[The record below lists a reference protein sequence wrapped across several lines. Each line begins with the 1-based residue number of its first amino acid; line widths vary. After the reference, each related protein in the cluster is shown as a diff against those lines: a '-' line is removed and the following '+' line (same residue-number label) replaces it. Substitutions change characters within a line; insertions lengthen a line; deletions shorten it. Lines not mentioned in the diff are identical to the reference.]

1 MADNDNKIVV
11 NVPGQDNVDPSEV
24 TQSSP
29 AFDPLTGR
37 DTDTGSLNK
46 LNDTRTRKTIKLKPT
61 GSTPTVPVINIDS
74 ESVPTESTPISDVI
88 AGRDTETGGLDRLND
103 TRTRKTVKLAPLSP
117 PGVPKITIGVPPAP
131 SGAPAPISL
140 KPVVAPPIN
149 LSPVPPAAAEA
160 PSMTNTDTGSLQ
172 TLNDT
177 NTRKTVKL
185 SPAPLT
191 PAPAINIAA
200 PAVEPEPLMT
210 NTDTGSLQMLDDT
223 KTRKAI
229 KLSPT
234 PVGPTTAETM
244 VLTPPP
250 PAPVPIQQLKPITP
264 PQPLKPV
271 IPVPAPAPTMVLA
284 PQPEADTTTSA
295 VKRPEAAPEVAIE
308 LQKPDDASPM
318 PVAEDDDTIKLQRKT
333 VAQNGSSAPTQSHS
347 DISPLPTV
355 AAAKTVP
362 GSKQT
367 IKLRPSSGGTAA
379 PDEVKKPTE
388 PPKIAEASKPSA
400 RDTIK
405 LSPTAAPAVAPTLAP
420 SPAVTPSAPTINL
433 TAPTPPPAPAV
444 TPSAPTVN
452 LKAPT
457 PAPAVPPPVAPT
469 PVAAPPPVAV
479 APAVE
484 VPPPPKQTLSLKPKL
499 PTVPT
504 VAPAPPVV
512 APTLEKPE
520 EAPEMAPANEGEEAP
535 EAPKKGGLKIGKK
548 QGGDEAAFV
557 PPSVQKGI
565 DDMAAGGGP
574 KITQGMSKLYTAV
587 AAVTVLCLIAT
598 TYITAAQYVNLWQQA
613 KVKTKLPVP
622 FLQKNK

>member
-11 NVPGQDNVDPSEV
+11 NVPGQENVDPSEV

-61 GSTPTVPVINIDS
+61 GPTPTVPVINIDS
-74 ESVPTESTPISDVI
+74 EPVPTESTPISDVI

-131 SGAPAPISL
+131 SGTPAPISL

-149 LSPVPPAAAEA
+149 LSPVPAPAAEA

-191 PAPAINIAA
+191 PAPAINIAT
-200 PAVEPEPLMT
+200 PAVEPEPAMT

-234 PVGPTTAETM
+234 PVGPTTAETI

-250 PAPVPIQQLKPITP
+250 PPPVPVQQLKPITP
-264 PQPLKPV
+264 PQALKPV
-271 IPVPAPAPTMVLA
+271 VPVPAPVPAPTMVLT
-284 PQPEADTTTSA
+284 PQ
-295 VKRPEAAPEVAIE
+295 
-308 LQKPDDASPM
+308 PDDAAPM

-333 VAQNGSSAPTQSHS
+333 VTQNGTSASTQSHS

-405 LSPTAAPAVAPTLAP
+405 LSPTAAPGVIPTLAP
-420 SPAVTPSAPTINL
+420 SPAAVTPSAPTLNL
-433 TAPTPPPAPAV
+433 ATPTPPPAPAV

-457 PAPAVPPPVAPT
+457 MPPVAPAPVT
-469 PVAAPPPVAV
+469 PPAPVAEEPAV
-479 APAVE
+479 EAPAVE
-484 VPPPPKQTLSLKPKL
+484 APPPPKQTLSLKPKL

-504 VAPAPPVV
+504 VAPPPPVATP
-512 APTLEKPE
+512 APEKPDE
-520 EAPEMAPANEGEEAP
+520 VSEMAPANEAVEGEEAP
-535 EAPKKGGLKIGKK
+535 EAPKKGGLKLGKK
-548 QGGDEAAFV
+548 QGGDEAVFV
-557 PPSVQKGI
+557 PPKVQKGI
-565 DDMAAGGGP
+565 NDMETGVGTEAA
-574 KITQGMSKLYTAV
+574 QGMSKLYTAV

-598 TYITAAQYVNLWQQA
+598 TYLTAAQYVNLWQQA